1 MSLVET
7 GDAPSSRTRVFRV
20 FLNQGIAGLVLMVVL
35 TWLRREEPGTIL
47 REIGSGSELLVLA
60 LFGFSLIL
68 AFLKFPLTEQI
79 FVSLAITAFIA
90 MIPLLGLV
98 LSAWIAVTAAI
109 VNRLFDMAGIGPTKV
124 MTDDLPLETV
134 RTFGLFG
141 TYGIPVTVAALCFE
155 WLGGRFPVQ
164 EISGAN
170 AARIALAGTV
180 LVVINNLIM
189 MRAQRA
195 YGYPTLVRL
204 KLAAL
209 DSSIYI
215 LTIPYAIITT
225 LAWTVAG
232 LWGLVLSG
240 FTGILANWVGRK
252 LAFARYAN
260 EDLVRRLSSLTNIG
274 KTISLSFTTD
284 QLLQA
289 IHTECRRVVDT
300 TLFSIALYDEERRE
314 LRFELNACEG
324 EYQGRATIELG
335 EGLNSWVVENRK
347 SLMLSTLDEERAMG
361 LSSVDDGIPSESWL
375 GVPMMVRDRV
385 IGVISVQS
393 YKRYAFTED
402 DRILLTAVANQAAAA
417 LVNARLYHDLERL
430 NARLERRVE
439 ERTMELRDANL
450 KLLAA
455 DRSKNQFLANMS
467 HELRTPLNS
476 IIGFS
481 TLLLGRTESMLPP
494 RLHGFVE
501 NIRVAGVHLL
511 GLINDILDLS
521 RIVAGKMELRTELFD
536 LRDTIA
542 SVDRVMK
549 GAASERSISIVSNV
563 DSDVPEIRADEG
575 RIKQVLLNLLS
586 NAVKFSPPGSFVY
599 LNAGLSGG
607 EAGPTRRVRIEV
619 IDHGIGIEP
628 GQIDRI
634 FDEFYQADA
643 ASRGARGGTGLGLSL
658 TRSFVELHGGT
669 VSVHSVPGSGSTFTV
684 DVPIEPLE
692 SSRDASPSGAVK
704 ARGQKTAR

>member
-7 GDAPSSRTRVFRV
+7 GDVASSRTRVFRV

-90 MIPLLGLV
+90 MIPLLGVV
-98 LSAWIAVTAAI
+98 LSAWVAVTAAV

-124 MTDDLPLETV
+124 MMDDPPLETV

-141 TYGIPVTVAALCFE
+141 TYGIPVMVAALCFE
-155 WLGGRFPVQ
+155 WMGGRFPVQ
-164 EISGAN
+164 EVSGAN
-170 AARIALAGTV
+170 AARIALAGAV
-180 LVVINNLIM
+180 LVVVNNAIM

-195 YGYPTLVRL
+195 YGYRTATRL

-347 SLMLSTLDEERAMG
+347 SLMLSTLEEERAMG

-521 RIVAGKMELRTELFD
+521 RIVAGKLELRTELFD

-563 DSDVPEIRADEG
+563 AADVPQIRADEG

-586 NAVKFSPPGSFVY
+586 NAVKFSPSGSFVY
-599 LNAGLSGG
+599 LNARLADG
-607 EAGPTRRVRIEV
+607 EPGSIGKVRIEV

-628 GQIDRI
+628 AQIDRS
-634 FDEFYQADA
+634 FDEFYRADA

-684 DVPIEPLE
+684 DLPIEPLE
-692 SSRDASPSGAVK
+692 SSSGARSP
-704 ARGQKTAR
+704 AASRSIG

>member
-7 GDAPSSRTRVFRV
+7 GDVASSRTRVFRV

-90 MIPLLGLV
+90 MIPLLGVV
-98 LSAWIAVTAAI
+98 LSAWVAVTAAV

-124 MTDDLPLETV
+124 MMDDPPLETV

-141 TYGIPVTVAALCFE
+141 TYGIPVMVAALCFE
-155 WLGGRFPVQ
+155 WMGGRFPVQ
-164 EISGAN
+164 EVSGAN
-170 AARIALAGTV
+170 AARIALAGAV
-180 LVVINNLIM
+180 LVVVNNAIM

-195 YGYPTLVRL
+195 YGYRTATRL

-347 SLMLSTLDEERAMG
+347 SLMLSTLEEERAMG

-521 RIVAGKMELRTELFD
+521 RIVAGKLELRTELFD

-563 DSDVPEIRADEG
+563 AADVPQIRADEG

-586 NAVKFSPPGSFVY
+586 NAVKFSPSGSFVY
-599 LNAGLSGG
+599 LNARLADG
-607 EAGPTRRVRIEV
+607 EPGSIGKVRIEV

-628 GQIDRI
+628 AQIDRI

-684 DVPIEPLE
+684 DLPIEPLE
-692 SSRDASPSGAVK
+692 SSSGARSP
-704 ARGQKTAR
+704 AASRSIG

>member
-7 GDAPSSRTRVFRV
+7 GDAASSRTRVFRV
-20 FLNQGIAGLVLMVVL
+20 FLNQGIAGLALMLTL
-35 TWLRREEPGTIL
+35 TWLRREEPGAIL
-47 REIGSGSELLVLA
+47 REIGPGSELLVLA
-60 LFGFSLIL
+60 LFGFSLVL

-98 LSAWIAVTAAI
+98 LSAWIAVTAAV

-124 MTDDLPLETV
+124 MMDDPPLETV

-141 TYGIPVTVAALCFE
+141 TYGIPVVVAAFSFE
-155 WLGGRFPVQ
+155 WMGGSFPVQ
-164 EISGAN
+164 EVSGAN

-180 LVVINNLIM
+180 LIVVNNAIM

-195 YGYPTLVRL
+195 FGYPTAVRL

-232 LWGLVLSG
+232 LWGLVLSA
-240 FTGILANWVGRK
+240 FTGILANWVGKK

-274 KTISLSFTTD
+274 KTISLSFTPD

-335 EGLNSWVVENRK
+335 EGLNSWVVENRR
-347 SLMLSTLDEERAMG
+347 SLMLSTLEEERTMG

-375 GVPMMVRDRV
+375 GVPMMVRDQV

-417 LVNARLYHDLERL
+417 LVNAKLYHDMERL
-430 NARLERRVE
+430 NAQLERRVE
-439 ERTMELRDANL
+439 ERTMELRDTNL

-501 NIRVAGVHLL
+501 NIRVAGIHLL
-511 GLINDILDLS
+511 ALINDILDLS
-521 RIVAGKMELRTELFD
+521 RIVAGKLELRMELFD

-542 SVDRVMK
+542 SVDRVMR
-549 GAASERSISIVSNV
+549 GAAAERLISIVSSV
-563 DSDVPEIRADEG
+563 DPDVPPIHGDEA
-575 RIKQVLLNLLS
+575 RVKQVLLNLLS
-586 NAVKFSPPGSFVY
+586 NAVKFSSPGGFVY
-599 LNAGLSGG
+599 LNVRLAGG
-607 EAGPTRRVRIEV
+607 EDDAGRRVRIEV

-628 GQIDRI
+628 GQLDRI

-658 TRSFVELHGGT
+658 SRSFVELHGGNI
-669 VSVHSVPGSGSTFTV
+669 SVRSVPGEGSTFTV
-684 DVPIEPLE
+684 DIPVEPHE
-692 SSRDASPSGAVK
+692 SSTGVRHPAASRSIG
-704 ARGQKTAR
+704 

>member
-1 MSLVET
+1 VKDQAMALVAK
-7 GDAPSSRTRVFRV
+7 GDHASSRPRVFRV
-20 FLNQGIAGLVLMVVL
+20 FLNQGIAGLLLMVVF
-35 TWLRREEPGTIL
+35 TSVRWSEPGAIL
-47 REIGSGSELLVLA
+47 REIGPGAGLLVLA
-60 LFGFSLIL
+60 LFGFSLVL

-98 LSAWIAVTAAI
+98 LGAWIAVTAA
-109 VNRLFDMAGIGPTKV
+109 VVSRLFDMAGIGPTKV
-124 MTDDLPLETV
+124 VMDDPPLEV
-134 RTFGLFG
+134 VKTFGLFG
-141 TYGIPVTVAALCFE
+141 TYGIPVVVAALCFE
-155 WLGGRFPVQ
+155 WLGGSIPLQ
-164 EISGAN
+164 EVSGAN
-170 AARIALAGTV
+170 AARIALAGAA
-180 LVVINNLIM
+180 LIVVNNAIM

-195 YGYPTLVRL
+195 YGYRTAVRL

-209 DSSIYI
+209 DSSIYM

-232 LWGLVLSG
+232 LWGLVLSA
-240 FTGILANWVGRK
+240 FTGILANWVGKK

-274 KTISLSFTTD
+274 KTISLSFTPD

-300 TLFSIALYDEERRE
+300 TLFSIALYDEDRRE

-335 EGLNSWVVENRK
+335 EGLNSWVVENRR
-347 SLMLSTLDEERAMG
+347 SLMLSTLEEERAMG

-375 GVPMMVRDRV
+375 GVPMMVRDQV

-417 LVNARLYHDLERL
+417 LVNARLYHDMERL
-430 NARLERRVE
+430 NAQLERRVE
-439 ERTMELRDANL
+439 ERTMELRDTNL
-450 KLLAA
+450 RLLAA

-494 RLHGFVE
+494 RLYGFVE

-511 GLINDILDLS
+511 ALINDILDLS
-521 RIVAGKMELRTELFD
+521 RIVAGKLELRMELFD
-536 LRDTIA
+536 LRETIA
-542 SVDRVMK
+542 SVDRVMR
-549 GAASERSISIVSNV
+549 GAAAERLISIVSNV
-563 DSDVPEIRADEG
+563 DPDVPKIHADEA

-586 NAVKFSPPGSFVY
+586 NAVKFSSPGGFVY
-599 LNAGLSGG
+599 LNVSLAGGKSD
-607 EAGPTRRVRIEV
+607 AGQRVRIEV

-628 GQIDRI
+628 GQLDLI

-658 TRSFVELHGGT
+658 SRSFVELHGGRIN
-669 VSVHSVPGSGSTFTV
+669 VRSVPGKGSTFIV
-684 DVPIEPLE
+684 DIPVEPRE
-692 SSRDASPSGAVK
+692 SSSGIRHSAASRSVG
-704 ARGQKTAR
+704 